1 MTRRFE
7 GTSQSPDS
15 SSPSLDW
22 DYSAD
27 LAALSDPLNRVNLF
41 SVNISLTSS
50 TTDDVFFSDI
60 RTSTPKSRRITRSM
74 LAMGDISPDI
84 SPIRHKLNRRHRFRQ
99 GLRYRRKTKVTFQQA
114 EANIV
119 NLSAANFKNCGKP
132 SL

>member
-50 TTDDVFFSDI
+50 TTDQ
-60 RTSTPKSRRITRSM
+60 TQAQQK
-74 LAMGDISPDI
+74 AQISP
-84 SPIRHKLNRRHRFRQ
+84 RFEIKKKDESYLPA
-99 GLRYRRKTKVTFQQA
+99 G
-114 EANIV
+114 
-119 NLSAANFKNCGKP
+119 
-132 SL
+132 